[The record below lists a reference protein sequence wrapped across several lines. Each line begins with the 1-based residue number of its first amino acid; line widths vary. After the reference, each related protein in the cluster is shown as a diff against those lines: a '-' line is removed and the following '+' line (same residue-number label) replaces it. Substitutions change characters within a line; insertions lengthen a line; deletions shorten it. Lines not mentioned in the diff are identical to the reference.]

1 MTKFRIENESQEVI
15 VRLLQADAKKLDI
28 PFEISQDRKSFQT
41 NVECLDYLQKQLTLK
56 MITEDNND

>member
-1 MTKFRIENESQEVI
+1 MDKFRIENESQEVV
-15 VRLLQADAKKLDI
+15 VRLLQAGAKKLDI

-41 NVECLDYLQKQLTLK
+41 NAECLDYLQKKLTLK